1 VRNVNIVTRKERKFD
16 KFKHVKDQLDR
27 RVPSPRNS
35 VPTSSPS
42 QTSGISIVLESL
54 AVASITVKM
63 DDRNDDFPWH
73 IGVFDAHCHPTD
85 TLSSLDSMPGMRA
98 KILTIMATRAQDQQL
113 VSEAT
118 EKYGVPEQN
127 LASTNLDWR

>member
-1 VRNVNIVTRKERKFD
+1 
-16 KFKHVKDQLDR
+16 
-27 RVPSPRNS
+27 
-35 VPTSSPS
+35 
-42 QTSGISIVLESL
+42 L

>member
-1 VRNVNIVTRKERKFD
+1 ME
-16 KFKHVKDQLDR
+16 
-27 RVPSPRNS
+27 
-35 VPTSSPS
+35 
-42 QTSGISIVLESL
+42 
-54 AVASITVKM
+54 
-63 DDRNDDFPWH
+63 DRNDEFPWH

-98 KILTIMATRAQDQQL
+98 KVLTIMATRAQDQQL

-127 LASTNLDWR
+127 VPLTNLDWR